1 MSLSESERIIS
12 LLKNAIRLSNYTY
25 RDVERQLGWRV
36 GTITRLLRG
45 GLGLKIEYLLSILRV
60 VNLSPARLFAAAYP
74 PPSTAASPS
83 EDRLFRLLEQLHGAA
98 ETGAASGIAP
108 GPAPAFDSSAAVA
121 GSKAAGAA
129 AQADIDEMVQ
139 VSLRKLIGAVTPAS
153 GSSGGSS
160 GGGPGTGGAGRDAE
174 P

>member
-1 MSLSESERIIS
+1 MSLAESERIIS

-60 VNLSPARLFAAAYP
+60 VNLSPARFFAAAYP
-74 PPSTAASPS
+74 APPATAASPS

-98 ETGAASGIAP
+98 ETGPASGIAP
-108 GPAPAFDSSAAVA
+108 GPAPGFDPTAAVA
-121 GSKAAGAA
+121 GSRAAGAA

-139 VSLRKLIGAVTPAS
+139 VSLRKLIGAVTPAT
-153 GSSGGSS
+153 
-160 GGGPGTGGAGRDAE
+160 PE
-174 P
+174 

>member
-1 MSLSESERIIS
+1 MPLAESERIIS

-60 VNLSPARLFAAAYP
+60 VDLSPARFFAAACP
-74 PPSTAASPS
+74 TPPSTAAANPA

-98 ETGAASGIAP
+98 ETGAAPGIAP
-108 GPAPAFDSSAAVA
+108 GPAQAFHSTAAVA

-139 VSLRKLIGAVTPAS
+139 VSLRKLIGAVTP
-153 GSSGGSS
+153 
-160 GGGPGTGGAGRDAE
+160 E
-174 P
+174 

>member
-1 MSLSESERIIS
+1 MSLAESDRIIS

-60 VNLSPARLFAAAYP
+60 VGLSPARFFAAAYP
-74 PPSTAASPS
+74 APPAIAAGTS
-83 EDRLFRLLEQLHGAA
+83 EDRLFRLLEQLHGASEA
-98 ETGAASGIAP
+98 SQAGATLAIAP
-108 GPAPAFDSSAAVA
+108 IPARAFDSAVA
-121 GSKAAGAA
+121 GSRAAETA
-129 AQADIDEMVQ
+129 AQTDIDEMVQ
-139 VSLRKLIGAVTPAS
+139 VSLRKLIGTATPAS
-153 GSSGGSS
+153 GSSSGSS
-160 GGGPGTGGAGRDAE
+160 GGAGRDSE